1 MTQTII
7 VGFIFDT
14 RVILKKKKL
23 LTPLKNENSNVLGL
37 KSSINGNTVLGY
49 KKGSKIKSGIG
60 FGSTTPILWVVSL
73 YSFAQKSTDTW
84 EDFRK

>member
-1 MTQTII
+1 MH
-7 VGFIFDT
+7 
-14 RVILKKKKL
+14 RSLILNVVH
-23 LTPLKNENSNVLGL
+23 PENDSSVKNENSNVLGL

-49 KKGSKIKSGIG
+49 KKGSKIKCGIG